1 LPPEKTRNLSEGTPW
16 GFVGSPVSDKPV
28 WSGGGLRHRSTST
41 PCRKTPMGKSACG
54 ACKRTARRSTSAF
67 HVEPAYTASKKRM
80 RDTSAGVRVGSSE
93 KSTPILRV
101 PV

>member
-1 LPPEKTRNLSEGTPW
+1 
-16 GFVGSPVSDKPV
+16 
-28 WSGGGLRHRSTST
+28 
-41 PCRKTPMGKSACG
+41 MGKFACG